1 MILTDN
7 TGRPIEGVV
16 VTRVGWSRWLID
28 SNAGRFTRDRVEFQ
42 LHEEPQSVGAVD
54 PVGEKVTG

>member
-16 VTRVGWSRWLID
+16 ITKVGWSRWLIN
-28 SNAGRFTRDRVEFQ
+28 SHAGRFTRDRCEFQ
-42 LHEEPQSVGAVD
+42 LHEETQSVGAVD
-54 PVGEKVTG
+54 PLVGRVTE